1 MPLSREIKA
10 ELGSIRADVRADT
23 EQFRIRYVLRLY

>member
-10 ELGSIRADVRADT
+10 ELGSIRADVPSSPEIKA
-23 EQFRIRYVLRLY
+23 ELGSK